1 MLNSQFRVLHFK
13 RSDWLIESKPIFRK
27 FDLFFNRTP
36 LNKIQSAIL
45 SIQMLRIDQTF
56 AEEQLSHLRLY
67 HCIGSFFMAG

>member
-27 FDLFFNRTP
+27 FDLFLNRTP

-56 AEEQLSHLRLY
+56 TEEQLSHLRLHHY
-67 HCIGSFFMAG
+67 IGSFFMAG

>member
-27 FDLFFNRTP
+27 FDLFFLIGHRSIRFNP
-36 LNKIQSAIL
+36 P

-56 AEEQLSHLRLY
+56 TEEQLSHLRLY
-67 HCIGSFFMAG
+67 HCIGSLFMAG